1 MKSLRA
7 AAILALPALFVS
19 SYVACAS
26 KPEHGP
32 PAPIGSP
39 ADAFDIEAFHP
50 FGDVGPLEAD
60 ADARPESTPDSD
72 SSPDSASDS
81 VSVSDSDSASDSAS
95 VSDSVSDA
103 PDGETAPRVK
113 LTYPCEPPL
122 TTSTASACGVTV
134 QSWKIED
141 ADDAGSVFHVGF
153 DTDVA
158 YCTQPPN
165 SGPHYPVWAAF
176 RSYTTPVPHE
186 NLVHDLEHGAVVVL
200 FRCTAADGCPSVAAS
215 LQAVIDAR
223 PVDPLCD
230 PTVKRRI
237 VLAPDPTLD
246 VAIGAGA
253 WGWTYRA
260 TCVDATTLGAFI
272 DAHYGHGPEDF
283 CSDGCAG
290 PFPTCA
296 P

>member
-1 MKSLRA
+1 MKALRTLA
-7 AAILALPALFVS
+7 VLALPALFVS

-39 ADAFDIEAFHP
+39 ADVFNIEAFHP
-50 FGDVGPLEAD
+50 FGDAAGSPD
-60 ADARPESTPDSD
+60 ADSDSDTHSDAAPDSD
-72 SSPDSASDS
+72 SVADSVADSASDS
-81 VSVSDSDSASDSAS
+81 DSDSPP
-95 VSDSVSDA
+95 DA
-103 PDGETAPRVK
+103 PDAPDASDVETAARVK
-113 LTYPCEPPL
+113 LTYPCDPPL
-122 TTSTASACGVTV
+122 TTATASACGVTV

-141 ADDAGSVFHVGF
+141 ADDAGTVFHVGF

-158 YCTQPPN
+158 YCTQPPS

-176 RSYTTPVPHE
+176 RSYTSPVPHE
-186 NLVHDLEHGAVVVL
+186 NLVHDLEHGAVIVL
-200 FRCTAADGCPSVAAS
+200 FKCTAADGCPSVAAS

-223 PVDPLCD
+223 PIDPACD
-230 PTVKRRI
+230 PAVKRRVI
-237 VLAPDPTLD
+237 LAPDPTLD
-246 VAIGAGA
+246 IAIGAGA